1 MIKNLQEE
9 LNRLGEN
16 NETPE
21 AIQQKIA
28 EANQKLEESGEVDG
42 LDVGD
47 QAPDFKLKNHLG
59 KEVSLVEKL
68 EEGPVVLVFYRG
80 GWCPYCNLQLKAYQQ
95 ALPEIKEKGAQL
107 IAVSPQTP
115 DNTLSQKEKEEL
127 DFELLSDQNGE
138 TTADYEVL
146 FEVPAVVKEVYQSFG
161 LDIAEYNGMDKWFLP
176 VPAVYII
183 NETGVI
189 EFVDL
194 NVDYTVRTEPQTII
208 DNL

>member
-1 MIKNLQEE
+1 M
-9 LNRLGEN
+9 
-16 NETPE
+16 
-21 AIQQKIA
+21 A
-28 EANQKLEESGEVDG
+28 
-42 LDVGD
+42 
-47 QAPDFKLKNHLG
+47 
-59 KEVSLVEKL
+59 EKL

-80 GWCPYCNLQLKAYQQ
+80 GWCPYCNLQLNAYQQ
-95 ALPEIKEKGAQL
+95 ALPEIKEKGTQL

-127 DFELLSDQNGE
+127 DFELLSDQKGE
-138 TTADYEVL
+138 TAADYEVL
-146 FEVPAVVKEVYQSFG
+146 FEVPAAVKEVYQDFG
-161 LDIAEYNGMDKWFLP
+161 LDIAEYNGLDEWILP

-183 NETGVI
+183 NQEGKI

>member
-9 LNRLGEN
+9 LNRLGKN
-16 NETPE
+16 NETPAE
-21 AIQQKIA
+21 IQQKIA

-42 LDVGD
+42 LKVGD
-47 QAPDFKLKNHLG
+47 RAPNFKLRNHLSE
-59 KEVSLVEKL
+59 EVSLVEELKK
-68 EEGPVVLVFYRG
+68 GPVVLVFYRG
-80 GWCPYCNLQLKAYQQ
+80 GWCPYCNLQLKAYQK

-127 DFELLSDQNGE
+127 EFELLSDQKGE
-138 TTADYEVL
+138 TAANYEVL
-146 FEVPAVVKEVYQSFG
+146 FEVPAVVKELYQNFG
-161 LDIAEYNGMDKWFLP
+161 LDLAEYNGLDEWILP

-183 NETGVI
+183 NQEGKI